1 MKKLILLLVVAIAAL
16 APDTAQ
22 AQKIK
27 SSSTTIF
34 REEAPPKEP
43 VKKWWAAKLGFGIA
57 SDEGVLASYNLSLS
71 YNRAFGYSDWY
82 WGAQIGTSTFNESHE
97 YEDPTCQP
105 TIYLG
110 PKAGYTKRISRNA
123 ILDAH
128 AAVNFEYIFS
138 DDTLFCISPELGI
151 GVWYKRFLIELQYNY
166 GIELAWGDYSNS
178 RLLLN
183 IGIRF

>member
-16 APDTAQ
+16 ASDTAQ

-34 REEAPPKEP
+34 REEAPQKEP
-43 VKKWWAAKLGFGIA
+43 VKKWWAAKLGVGIA
-57 SDEGVLASYNLSLS
+57 ACDGAMAAYNLSLS
-71 YNRAFGYSDWY
+71 YNRAFSNSDWY
-82 WGAQIGTSTFNESHE
+82 WGAQLGSSLFNEPNYGE
-97 YEDPTCQP
+97 EATGCP

-110 PKAGYTKRISRNA
+110 PKAGYTKQIARNA

-128 AAVNFEYIFS
+128 AALNFEYAFS
-138 DDTLFCISPELGI
+138 DDTPFTLSPELGI

-166 GIELAWGDYSNS
+166 GIDIVDFENMNS